1 MRIVI
6 GRQLDLFLK
15 VSHLAVM
22 YIFKLFRIEEW
33 LQFRALGKTDGAPI
47 DVIDGFIHFSKASQV
62 KETAAKHF
70 KADKDLILL
79 SCNAEHLKPD
89 LKWEI
94 SRGGELFPHL
104 YRKLALKDI
113 EARYDIPKVN
123 GLHKFPDIIS

>member
-1 MRIVI
+1 
-6 GRQLDLFLK
+6 
-15 VSHLAVM
+15 M

-33 LQFRALGKTDGAPI
+33 LQFEALGKTDGAPI
-47 DVIDGFIHFSKASQV
+47 DVMDGFIHFSKASQV
-62 KETAAKHF
+62 KETEAKHF

-104 YRKLALKDI
+104 YRKLALADI
-113 EARYDIPKVN
+113 EARYDIPKIN
-123 GLHKFPDIIS
+123 GLHNFPDIIS

>member
-1 MRIVI
+1 M
-6 GRQLDLFLK
+6 L
-15 VSHLAVM
+15 
-22 YIFKLFRIEEW
+22 IFKLFRKDEW
-33 LQFRALGKTDGAPI
+33 LKFKASGKTDGAPI
-47 DVIDGFIHFSKASQV
+47 DVSDGFIHFSKASQV

-79 SCNAEHLKPD
+79 SCKAEHLKPD

-104 YRKLALKDI
+104 YRKLVLKDI
-113 EARYDIPKVN
+113 KARYDIPKVN

>member
-1 MRIVI
+1 LFF
-6 GRQLDLFLK
+6 GTKLDLFRK
-15 VSHLAVM
+15 FSHLAVM

-33 LQFRALGKTDGAPI
+33 LQFKALGKTDGAPI
-47 DVIDGFIHFSKASQV
+47 DVIDGFIHFSKANQV

-79 SCNAEHLKPD
+79 SCNAENLKPD

>member
-1 MRIVI
+1 
-6 GRQLDLFLK
+6 
-15 VSHLAVM
+15 M

-33 LQFRALGKTDGAPI
+33 LQFEALGKTDGAPI
-47 DVIDGFIHFSKASQV
+47 DVIAGFIHFSKANQV

-79 SCNAEHLKPD
+79 SCNTENLKPD

-104 YRKLALKDI
+104 YRKLVLKDI

>member
-1 MRIVI
+1 
-6 GRQLDLFLK
+6 
-15 VSHLAVM
+15 M

-33 LQFRALGKTDGAPI
+33 LQFEALGKTDGAPI
-47 DVIDGFIHFSKASQV
+47 DIMDGFIHFSKASQV

-104 YRKLALKDI
+104 YRELSLKDI
-113 EARYDIPKVN
+113 EARYDLPKID

>member
-1 MRIVI
+1 MSV
-6 GRQLDLFLK
+6 L
-15 VSHLAVM
+15 

-33 LQFRALGKTDGAPI
+33 LQFEALGKTDGAPI
-47 DVIDGFIHFSKASQV
+47 DIMDGFIHFSKASQV

-79 SCNAEHLKPD
+79 SCKAEHFKSD

-104 YRKLALKDI
+104 YRKLALADI
-113 EARYDIPKVN
+113 EARYDIPKIN
-123 GLHKFPDIIS
+123 GLHNFPDIISRTLLKVQV

>member
-1 MRIVI
+1 MFF
-6 GRQLDLFLK
+6 GTKLDLFVK
-15 VSHLAVM
+15 VRHLASM
-22 YIFKLFRIEEW
+22 LIFKLFRKDEW
-33 LQFRALGKTDGAPI
+33 LKFKASGKTDGAPI
-47 DVIDGFIHFSKASQV
+47 DISDGFIHFSKASQV

-70 KADKDLILL
+70 KGEKDLVLV
-79 SCNAEHLKPD
+79 SCDADNLEPD

-113 EARYDIPKVN
+113 KARYDIPKVN